1 MGKLH
6 DQRSGFAFDHGQR
19 ADRRAVRRPLHM
31 HAGLSGGSHPGS
43 KVARGPRRGQSP
55 RRVAAARSDAAEAL
69 PLDSSMTSPQSLVV
83 RTFTDRAEGLSHFV
97 LRAGEAPR
105 LLAFDDALGCPVE
118 TALAALEWTGAV
130 GILLDDDLLHAARL
144 TSETAAAVIER
155 KGPDGRRFV
164 YLGPRLD
171 APPMDVFEGAVLFDE
186 PGVKAVEFTQRAHAL
201 AHFLRATAGAGRPAG
216 PAGPARARAAAP
228 APLAGSHHPGAG
240 RAAAAGG
247 RLVRRQLRRLP
258 VRLLRNPSRPT
269 ATSRSGSSP
278 DRCFGNVKCGFTSPH
293 RVDGAGRV
301 RADGG

>member
-1 MGKLH
+1 
-6 DQRSGFAFDHGQR
+6 
-19 ADRRAVRRPLHM
+19 
-31 HAGLSGGSHPGS
+31 
-43 KVARGPRRGQSP
+43 
-55 RRVAAARSDAAEAL
+55 
-69 PLDSSMTSPQSLVV
+69 MTSPQTLVV

-186 PGVKAVEFTQRAHAL
+186 PGREGGGVHPARP
-201 AHFLRATAGAGRPAG
+201 RAGALSPRHRRRR
-216 PAGPARARAAAP
+216 GPARAARPAGARAPAP
-228 APLAGSHHPGAG
+228 APLARVRSSRSWTCRARWWPAGSRPA
-240 RAAAAGG
+240 RPAACSA
-247 RLVRRQLRRLP
+247 RRI
-258 VRLLRNPSRPT
+258 PSRPT
-269 ATSRSGSSP
+269 ATSRSGWSP
-278 DRCFGNVKCGFTSPH
+278 DARSIRGAMS
-293 RVDGAGRV
+293 VDSHLHIVWTER
-301 RADGG
+301 